1 VLVLSEGRPRLISK
15 FSAKIPAIVQSYLPG
30 PQGADAVADV
40 LTGKVNPSGKL
51 PYTYPAF
58 PNSLAV
64 YYHKYAD
71 EQRNTDATYKYEG
84 DYNPEFVFGHGLSYT
99 AFAYSGAKLT
109 HEGDEIVI
117 KADITNTGDRAG
129 QEVVQL
135 YSRDLYAS
143 LIPDVKRLRRFEKI
157 ALKPGQTR
165 IVEFRIT
172 KEDLAFYNLENE
184 RIAEPGEFLF
194 EIGASSAD
202 IRATLPF
209 KL

>member
-1 VLVLSEGRPRLISK
+1 M
-15 FSAKIPAIVQSYLPG
+15 
-30 PQGADAVADV
+30 ADV
-40 LTGKVNPSGKL
+40 ITGKVNPSGKL

-71 EQRNTDATYKYEG
+71 EQSNTDATYKYEG

-99 AFAYSGAKLT
+99 TFAYSRAELT
-109 HEGDEIVI
+109 YEGDEIVI

-135 YSRDLYAS
+135 YSCDLYAS

-157 ALKPGQTR
+157 ALQPGQTR
-165 IVEFRIT
+165 TVEFRLT

-184 RIAEPGEFLF
+184 RIFEPGEFLF

-202 IRATLPF
+202 IRATLSF
-209 KL
+209 SIK